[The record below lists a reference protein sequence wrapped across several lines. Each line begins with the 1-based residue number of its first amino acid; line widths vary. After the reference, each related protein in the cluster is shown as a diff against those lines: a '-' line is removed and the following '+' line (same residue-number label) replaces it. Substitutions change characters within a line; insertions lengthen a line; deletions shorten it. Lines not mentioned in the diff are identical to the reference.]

1 MSWDVAQAEMW
12 ERQGRAVKDSE
23 LSQPAKEVRKRG
35 AKDEP
40 VDSRAA
46 EEEAEVCKPA
56 RHPQASLQILH
67 SHTTLQV
74 LNQSAEALAEG

>member
-1 MSWDVAQAEMW
+1 MW
-12 ERQGRAVKDSE
+12 ERQGRAVKESE

-56 RHPQASLQILH
+56 RRVAAIYADPISSTKHPTGS
-67 SHTTLQV
+67 
-74 LNQSAEALAEG
+74 ELAW